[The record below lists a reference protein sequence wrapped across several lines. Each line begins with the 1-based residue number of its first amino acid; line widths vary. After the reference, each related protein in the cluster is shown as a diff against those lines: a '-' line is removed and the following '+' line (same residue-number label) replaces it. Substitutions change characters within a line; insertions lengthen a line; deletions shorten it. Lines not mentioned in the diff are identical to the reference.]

1 MVLLPI
7 AGSALN
13 IQLTSVCQQSSL
25 ISETTM
31 MKEGF
36 SIKERLD

>member
-13 IQLTSVCQQSSL
+13 IQLTLVYPQSLL
-25 ISETTM
+25 ITESNTI
-31 MKEGF
+31 KEDF